1 MRRREG
7 KVELDYRRRAPVRQY
22 ALKWVENILQ
32 IFFPIRLIFIPSFED
47 ILGLWRILMLFFI
60 QPRGRLLSEANQF
73 GSG

>member
-1 MRRREG
+1 MRIREG

-47 ILGLWRILMLFFI
+47 I
-60 QPRGRLLSEANQF
+60 F
-73 GSG
+73 GFVAYINAIFYPTTWTAFK